1 MKRKLI
7 IFLLLSGNILSFF
20 LLIYLSSPYR
30 ELRPY
35 EYFGKKLPENLGQT
49 TKMINGRKTILIP
62 NDNSSESYYIDQIP
76 VTIKDY
82 KERTAI
88 DSNLFEHYRYNY
100 TKFWNDPIYELLP
113 VTYVNWFDAQNYCL
127 SLGGNLPTAQ
137 QWNLAASGN
146 ANLDYPWG
154 NSLPNL
160 SRANLDGYYQMLIPA
175 GWLPEGASPFGVLDM
190 TGNVREWV
198 LDELYE
204 DNDNKML
211 KGGGDYDSFTDGRIE
226 SYFDHGPTSSGF
238 NRGFR
243 CVYPAQ

>member
-7 IFLLLSGNILSFF
+7 IYLILSGNILFF
-20 LLIYLSSPYR
+20 FVLIYLSSPYR

-49 TKMINGRKTILIP
+49 TKTINGRKTILIS
-62 NDNSSESYYIDQIP
+62 NDNPSESFYIDQIP

-127 SLGGNLPTAQ
+127 SLRGNLPTAQ

-204 DNDNKML
+204 DNDNKIL